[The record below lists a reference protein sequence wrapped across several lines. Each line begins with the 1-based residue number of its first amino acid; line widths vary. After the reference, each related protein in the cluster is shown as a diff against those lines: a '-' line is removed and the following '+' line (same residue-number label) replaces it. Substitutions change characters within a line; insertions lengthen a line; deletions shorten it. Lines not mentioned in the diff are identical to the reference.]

1 MMIDLLIFAL
11 IPERNTFL
19 FSGSIT
25 MTSTQNFA
33 PERRATVKPS
43 DTMRC
48 RVSACSRLNI
58 QHTRTVRHLQ
68 KKMTSKKL
76 WHPIFFWIFWEA
88 IFLVD
93 ETPTVLTKFFFEN
106 WLVQD
111 PTASATSE
119 HHCRKGRVEAAFYE
133 EIWVFLGPFF
143 GDVWDSE
150 ALGRFVFFS
159 FFEIWGF
166 LEFWKKIPGFF
177 EFTKGGGHGF
187 IGPYFGYPQDT
198 STRRNKTR
206 LLVRYHGDTPQGRK
220 IWLRHVSFGKLD
232 KRKEA
237 PIRRQESSNESCE
250 RGPIGPFSFFSE
262 LIDLVRFQILGA

>member
-1 MMIDLLIFAL
+1 MA
-11 IPERNTFL
+11 P
-19 FSGSIT
+19 
-25 MTSTQNFA
+25 NFF
-33 PERRATVKPS
+33 
-43 DTMRC
+43 C
-48 RVSACSRLNI
+48 
-58 QHTRTVRHLQ
+58 
-68 KKMTSKKL
+68 
-76 WHPIFFWIFWEA
+76 WIFWEA

-93 ETPTVLTKFFFEN
+93 ETPTVLTEFFFEN

-119 HHCRKGRVEAAFYE
+119 HHCRKGCGEAAFYE

-143 GDVWDSE
+143 GTLRDSK
-150 ALGRFVFFS
+150 ALGRFVF

-177 EFTKGGGHGF
+177 EFTMMYATTMLPLGWPPKWIHK
-187 IGPYFGYPQDT
+187 IKQDQASGT
-198 STRRNKTR
+198 VPGWYS
-206 LLVRYHGDTPQGRK
+206 QGRR

-232 KRKEA
+232 KRKET

-262 LIDLVRFQILGA
+262 LNYRLGRVSNTWGIG

>member
-11 IPERNTFL
+11 IPEKNTFL

-68 KKMTSKKL
+68 KKDDFQKIMA
-76 WHPIFFWIFWEA
+76 PNFFCWIFWEA

-93 ETPTVLTKFFFEN
+93 ETPHGFNGV
-106 WLVQD
+106 
-111 PTASATSE
+111 
-119 HHCRKGRVEAAFYE
+119 
-133 EIWVFLGPFF
+133 VFLKIGWSRIPQLQPQVNIIAGKVVWKQRFMRRF
-143 GDVWDSE
+143 GCFWGRFLGTLRDSK
-150 ALGRFVFFS
+150 ALGRFFF

-206 LLVRYHGDTPQGRK
+206 LLVRYQGDTPQGRR

-232 KRKEA
+232 KRKET

-262 LIDLVRFQILGA
+262 LIGLVRFQILGA